1 MNKSKHPHHLKEYS
15 HILIAAGIG
24 LTILLG
30 LAPNNGLT
38 REGVMLLAIVA
49 PTIYM
54 WLFVNTHWVSLL
66 FLALLVITGIMSPNQ
81 VWAGSLGHFSIML
94 VLTFSIISEC
104 LRENGVIEK
113 MANWFITRK
122 FVQGRPY
129 AFIGMYFA
137 SNLIIGIFMQNL
149 ALAVIFVA
157 LTIQICQRLGIKKGD
172 SLYTCLMLGTFWGN
186 VVLSISSPIAKS
198 LPNILIGL
206 VYANFGIQITYAQWL
221 MVGMPFKVG
230 MFVIIMLCIRI
241 ANPNTDALRNLDVLK
256 IQQHEQP
263 LSISGRVAL
272 CAMVGLILFI
282 LLPEIFLMFNLFIG
296 ISTYLVQLGVIVPA
310 IITLVALSIIR
321 VKDREKGEWVPVME
335 FAQVAKKIPI
345 NLLLFV
351 SVVVI
356 MGIPLSAE
364 ETGIIPWMQH
374 LLSPLTGGLSPFLLL
389 SSLLIIAVIITNFI
403 STTVVITVFVSLGVA
418 IFSNHSVVSY
428 AINPV
433 MYSVLVAFAAGITA
447 LTPAATI
454 TAPIFYGPN
463 HIKVKEVM
471 RINLLFITLAS
482 VVLFAMIPLV
492 MAVIN

>member
-1 MNKSKHPHHLKEYS
+1 MNKSKLSPHFKEYG
-15 HILIAAGIG
+15 HLLIAAGIG
-24 LTILLG
+24 FTILLG
-30 LAPNNGLT
+30 LAPANGLT

-66 FLALLVITGIMSPNQ
+66 FLALLVMTGIMSPNQ

-104 LRENGVIEK
+104 LNENGVIEK
-113 MANWFITRK
+113 IANWFITRK

-129 AFIGMYFA
+129 AFIGMYVA

-157 LTIQICQRLGIKKGD
+157 LTRQICERLGVKKGD

-221 MVGMPFKVG
+221 MVGMPFKAG

-241 ANPNTDALRNLDVLK
+241 ANPNTEALKNLDVLNS
-256 IQQHEQP
+256 QQAELP
-263 LSISGRVAL
+263 LSTAGRVSL
-272 CAMVGLILFI
+272 CAMIGLILFI
-282 LLPEIFLMFNLFIG
+282 LLPEIFLILHLFTG
-296 ISTYLVQLGVIVPA
+296 VSTYLVQLGVIVPA
-310 IITLVALSIIR
+310 IVTIVALCIIQ
-321 VKDREKGEWVPVME
+321 VKDKEKEQWVPVMA

-356 MGIPLSAE
+356 MGVPLSAD

-374 LLSPLTGGLSPFLLL
+374 LLSPLTDGLTPFLLL
-389 SSLLIIAVIITNFI
+389 SALLIIAVIITNFI

-418 IFSNHSVVSY
+418 IFSDHAISPVV
-428 AINPV
+428 
-433 MYSVLVAFAAGITA
+433 YSVLVSFAAGITA

-463 HIKVKEVM
+463 HIKVREVAK
-471 RINLLFITLAS
+471 INLLFITLAS
-482 VVLFAMIPLV
+482 IVLFAMIPLV
-492 MAVIN
+492 MAVID